1 MIYFIIR
8 FGNLAELV
16 DRNYVLIQLFFHSE
30 SIFNI
35 YDCPSCK
42 GGSSSI
48 KSIDRLWNVLKLFHS
63 FQRKHSVCLFYIFRC
78 RAFKD
83 LLKVKR
89 YKRMILQYVCRGS
102 KIILGLE
109 HMKYIF
115 SCSFKKQRKYNS
127 SWVCSKSQLFRNYK
141 GN

>member
-1 MIYFIIR
+1 MKLMIYFIIR

-30 SIFNI
+30 FIFSI

-63 FQRKHSVCLFYIFRC
+63 FQRKHTVCLFYIFRC

-89 YKRMILQYVCRGS
+89 YKRMSLLYECRVS
-102 KIILGLE
+102 KIDLRPEIYV
-109 HMKYIF
+109 KYF
-115 SCSFKKQRKYNS
+115 LSFPQIKNKQNS
-127 SWVCSKSQLFRNYK
+127 YQKSWPN
-141 GN
+141 